1 MKNSFPSV
9 ILSESSR
16 VILSVAKNLAM
27 LSIAAVM
34 FVACGGDNGSS
45 ANDDEIDSSSSSAI
59 QSSSSDVKYS
69 SSAKESSSSSE
80 ARSSSSSVK
89 ESSSSVKVSSS
100 SGAKSSS
107 SVVKSSSSSVKASS
121 SSGNSKFD
129 FEWNSM
135 NDWVEDCDETN
146 DGKIGIAL
154 YRSDKAEFLCAYNET
169 KKKWEWVKIG
179 GISSSSAKSSSSS
192 VKVSSSSVYVP
203 FDHSR
208 ALASET
214 YIDRSRYK
222 QFTDSRNGRSYYYIT
237 IVGKDT
243 NNVKATVTIMAENL
257 NIGKDVAGVDDQN
270 DDSVIER
277 YCYKDDTTYCDEY
290 GGLYQW
296 AEMMQLPSRCNTES
310 CANLIQENHQGICPD
325 GWRLMNEN
333 DFAIVAKSEDNT
345 DGLKGLRSSRFQ
357 GSNASGFSL
366 IAAGKRSVFSD
377 TFMHINGTAYW
388 YFPKEDE
395 SEVDW
400 AYVGYVASASVYS
413 TGSIDKKRNGFSV
426 RCVKQETEE

>member
-1 MKNSFPSV
+1 MNIF
-9 ILSESSR
+9 
-16 VILSVAKNLAM
+16 KNLAM

-34 FVACGGDNGSS
+34 FVACGGDNGTS
-45 ANDDEIDSSSSSAI
+45 AKDDEID
-59 QSSSSDVKYS
+59 
-69 SSAKESSSSSE
+69 SSSSSE

-129 FEWNSM
+129 FEWNEAIEVLENPCNES
-135 NDWVEDCDETN
+135 N
-146 DGKIGIAL
+146 DGKIGKAW
-154 YRSDKAEFLCAYNET
+154 YRDDQGEFQCIYNTKARD
-169 KKKWEWVKIG
+169 WEWSQIG

-192 VKVSSSSVYVP
+192 VKVSSSSAYVP

-208 ALASET
+208 DLADN
-214 YIDRSRYK
+214 INVGRSRYK
-222 QFTDSRNGRSYYYIT
+222 QFTDERNGRSYYYIT

-277 YCYKDDTTYCDEY
+277 YCYKDDTTMCDRY

-325 GWRLMNEN
+325 GWRLMNLN
-333 DFAIVAKSEDNT
+333 DFAIVAKSEDNV

-366 IAAGKRSVFSD
+366 IGAGKRRDNSGAFSGI
-377 TFMHINGTAYW
+377 TESTYW
-388 YFPKEDE
+388 FYPQEPE
-395 SEVDW
+395 SELEW
-400 AYVGYVASASVYS
+400 AYAAYVSTSSVS
-413 TGSIDKKRNGFSV
+413 MSGTMTEKKNGESV
-426 RCVKQETEE
+426 RCVKLETEE